1 MRRKGQSTLE
11 YAIILAVIIGV
22 IVLVGRG
29 LFRTT
34 LTDSLNTATNRIATE
49 SQGLAQ

>member
-29 LFRTT
+29 LFSTK
-34 LTDSLNTATNRIATE
+34 LTDSLNAASNRIGTE
-49 SQGLAQ
+49 SSGLAK